1 MSNTLIASVV
11 LENTQELTEYTG
23 TITRMLQ
30 DCYAR
35 RKFRNFLLSR
45 SAHHLWM
52 QLRQVLI
59 IPIKHLCTVHQ
70 LRCVKLNMPA

>member
-1 MSNTLIASVV
+1 MSDTCIASVV
-11 LENTQELTEYTG
+11 LENTQELIEYMG
-23 TITRMLQ
+23 MITRMLQ

-45 SAHHLWM
+45 SGHHLWM

-59 IPIKHLCTVHQ
+59 LPIKYLCTVHQ
-70 LRCVKLNMPA
+70 LSCVKLNTPG